1 VVGTGQE
8 DPDMTV
14 KKIMQI
20 AIIFVAAAIGV
31 VFLALL
37 YFLQKRFS
45 M

>member
-1 VVGTGQE
+1 MVGTGQE

-20 AIIFVAAAIGV
+20 GLIFIAAIICLLFVGI
-31 VFLALL
+31 L